1 MAHITTI
8 ISKRQVSDDAIAV
21 TIRCCANAKTDSTV
35 TIYGASTKTP
45 AQINAR
51 IDKHHDHLW
60 RVKDDASRDQCTH
73 QRASRPSDEEVRW
86 HELG

>member
-51 IDKHHDHLW
+51 IDKHHDDVAKKCAGMGNAKTLLDHA
-60 RVKDDASRDQCTH
+60 VQQSKTH
-73 QRASRPSDEEVRW
+73 TEIK
-86 HELG
+86 